1 MWLIDLRKNGP
12 SSNFH
17 GDKLIFSLS
26 WVVPSR
32 EQTHPPGPGKL
43 IFKNAVV
50 GDMIVEGGGYTIH
63 LTQHHQRILCTPTKG
78 NSPSP
83 RLTVNGLR
91 RIGSAMRSRPEKRKK
106 KTASSSDASQAL
118 FAKHHLKCLRRFL
131 VALSKSTEAWKH
143 QIPWYHPL
151 SQQSFWIF
159 CVFNA
164 SSSCI
169 QMELHHPPSQA
180 LLLFNS
186 NSTAKIV
193 HM

>member
-1 MWLIDLRKNGP
+1 
-12 SSNFH
+12 
-17 GDKLIFSLS
+17 
-26 WVVPSR
+26 
-32 EQTHPPGPGKL
+32 
-43 IFKNAVV
+43 
-50 GDMIVEGGGYTIH
+50 MIVEGGGYTIH

-106 KTASSSDASQAL
+106 NSILQRRLTGTVCKAPSEMPQA
-118 FAKHHLKCLRRFL
+118 FL
-131 VALSKSTEAWKH
+131 VALSKSTEAWNMSY
-143 QIPWYHPL
+143 PDTHPL

-159 CVFNA
+159 CAFNA

-180 LLLFNS
+180 SLL
-186 NSTAKIV
+186 STATAPQKACICRKRVPWSIV
-193 HM
+193 LNAVNIYICGYIYIHNEKKQCTLPSSSSKLQAPTQLISW